1 MLGDMYLTL
10 TSKQRA
16 TLRGTANGLD
26 ALFQVGKGGVEPQLV
41 KSVSDCLEK
50 RELVKLRLLE
60 TAPESAQEAAA
71 QLAKE
76 CRAQVVQVIG
86 RVVVLFRQKPKD
98 SAFSDLLK
106 K

>member
-41 KSVSDCLEK
+41 KSVDCLEK